1 MLQISLGM
9 LYSYIAFSLEHITWE
24 VTTLSLKHLL
34 TYPHTQ
40 DMGRSHL
47 SMPGY
52 GDPITTR
59 GSHACILQEQ
69 KNKNSQKLLVLNT
82 PN

>member
-1 MLQISLGM
+1 MLLCYKVHWVC
-9 LYSYIAFSLEHITWE
+9 YSYIAFSLEHITWE

-69 KNKNSQKLLVLNT
+69 KKTRTVRNHLY
-82 PN
+82 